1 MDHDVGVAVL
11 TYVLLAGLRYDATVE
26 AILQKCMSLGYQ
38 TNLKIVRRQD
48 NWISLYLLHRNS

>member
-1 MDHDVGVAVL
+1 VGVAVL